1 MNQKVDMN
9 NLNNDTTLAVI
20 YTFRLYIL
28 SFHFFDAS

>member
-20 YTFRLYIL
+20 YTLRLYML
-28 SFHFFDAS
+28 SFRFFDAS